1 MDNGLIPRRYA
12 KALYK
17 FALEHEATRR
27 VYDEMKQVIASF
39 KANPGLQ
46 KTLANPF
53 VCRADKETL
62 LREAAGT
69 QAENDYLGFVKLI
82 LDNRREEY
90 AYAMAMAYRD
100 IYRTANNIS
109 QVHIATAAKLPEGDM
124 ERLKKM
130 VADSFK
136 SQTLEYTTS
145 VEPDLI
151 GGFVIDVDDARLDAS
166 LSSELEQLRITLTQS

>member
-39 KANPGLQ
+39 
-46 KTLANPF
+46 
-53 VCRADKETL
+53 KETL